1 MAEFICS
8 YCSKPIGP
16 GEATEAPGG
25 PAHLW
30 CKTREAC
37 LDALKQHER
46 ARELQ
51 ERAGELVEEARLRMA
66 ARHGM
71 PVILVVDDEPD
82 MRENMV
88 RILRRG
94 PYACV
99 TAGDG
104 QEALA
109 LLEREA
115 PPDLILTDLRMAGM
129 DGLAFLREARR
140 IVPEVPVVLVTGY
153 VAEESVRDAV
163 RDGAVPLL
171 AKPFSAAE
179 LLGAV
184 RAALKGRGDRRRPRD

>member
-1 MAEFICS
+1 MITITCS
-8 YCSKPIGP
+8 YCSKPIRP
-16 GEATEAPGG
+16 ETATESLGG

-30 CKTREAC
+30 CRAREAC
-37 LDALKQHER
+37 LEAMRQHER
-46 ARELQ
+46 ARQLR
-51 ERAGELVEEARLRMA
+51 ERAGELVEEARLRVA
-66 ARHGM
+66 ALNGI

-109 LLEREA
+109 LLERES
-115 PPDLILTDLRMAGM
+115 PPDLILTDLRMPGM
-129 DGLAFLREARR
+129 DGLALLREARR
-140 IVPEVPVVLVTGY
+140 VVPEVPVVLVTAY
-153 VAEESVRDAV
+153 VADESVRGAV
-163 RDGAVPLL
+163 RDGAVTLL

-184 RAALKGRGDRRRPRD
+184 RAALRDRGDHRPPRA